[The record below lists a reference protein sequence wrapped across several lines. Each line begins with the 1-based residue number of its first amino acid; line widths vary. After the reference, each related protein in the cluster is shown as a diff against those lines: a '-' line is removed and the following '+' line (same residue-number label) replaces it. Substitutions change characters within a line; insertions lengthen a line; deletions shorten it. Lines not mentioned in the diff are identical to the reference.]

1 MPIYEYNCH
10 SCDTKFEMMRP
21 FSQSSSPAVCP
32 TCKSKAERVLST
44 FACFTT
50 NESGSASPVAG
61 TSSCSC
67 GSCSGGSCGTCH
79 AG

>member
-1 MPIYEYNCH
+1 MPIYEYACH
-10 SCDTKFEMMRP
+10 GCDNKFELMRP
-21 FSQSSSPAVCP
+21 FSQSTSPADCP
-32 TCKSKAERVLST
+32 TCRKPAGRIMSV
-44 FACFTT
+44 FASFTIGDG
-50 NESGSASPVAG
+50 GSVAPVAG

>member
-1 MPIYEYNCH
+1 MPIYEYTCH
-10 SCDTKFEMMRP
+10 SCDTKFELMRP
-21 FSQSSSPAVCP
+21 FSQSTSAATCPA
-32 TCKSKAERVLST
+32 CKGQADRILST

-50 NESGSASPVAG
+50 SDGGSASPLAG

-67 GSCSGGSCGTCH
+67 GSCSGGSCSTC

>member
-1 MPIYEYNCH
+1 MSEGG
-10 SCDTKFEMMRP
+10 
-21 FSQSSSPAVCP
+21 
-32 TCKSKAERVLST
+32 
-44 FACFTT
+44 TT
-50 NESGSASPVAG
+50 APVAG

>member
-10 SCDTKFEMMRP
+10 SCENKFELMRP
-21 FSQSSSPAVCP
+21 FSQSKSAATCP
-32 TCKSKAERVLST
+32 NCKNSAERVLST
-44 FACFTT
+44 FACFTV
-50 NESGSASPVAG
+50 NDGGSASPVAG

>member
-1 MPIYEYNCH
+1 MPIYEYSCH
-10 SCDTKFEMMRP
+10 QCTSKFEVMRP
-21 FSQSSSPAVCP
+21 FSQSSVPAPCP
-32 TCKSKAERVLST
+32 TCKSSAERIPST

-50 NESGSASPVAG
+50 SAGGAAMPVAG

-67 GSCSGGSCGTCH
+67 GSCGGGSCGTCH